1 MTAPS
6 RPADRHSRSP
16 AARAQADDRRS
27 AYPGL
32 RPPTAGPSGSR
43 SVASEHG
50 GPTLVAALLASL
62 EVVADWL
69 GPHPRPSRHVIVPE
83 FRRHHVSECFYML
96 ADTGLHPRIVR
107 LTAHPAPVD
116 GVIVDQSPA
125 AGSRGPAQQRR
136 DAQGLASS
144 RGVGGAG
151 SRAGPLGNVAR
162 RQLPPEGGRS
172 ARPRPGRVTPS
183 RGASTTSAAT
193 GSRNGPRGGSRAG
206 RPHSPLPRPS
216 MRGLPSSAPPARGAT
231 SWRRPRGAR
240 RGAVGRR
247 ARAPPTRPRARAWST
262 GRRRGRTRRS
272 PSNRPV
278 ATAVGATTSAMLH
291 APAPSS
297 ARRFHRSA
305 RTAEG
310 RSTDART
317 LRADRGVP
325 DPVVPTDSCPR
336 ASHHPREPTDR
347 RLLPGSRP

>member
-1 MTAPS
+1 MSWYDVLGVPADASDDEIRHAYLAKAKLLHPDRLAGAPPEVADAANAAMALLNEARRVLEDRAVRARYDAAGAGASVAPAPPMTAPS

-125 AGSRGPAQQRR
+125 AGSRVRRNSVVTLKVWHPA
-136 DAQGLASS
+136 AA
-144 RGVGGAG
+144 
-151 SRAGPLGNVAR
+151 
-162 RQLPPEGGRS
+162 
-172 ARPRPGRVTPS
+172 
-183 RGASTTSAAT
+183 SAA
-193 GSRNGPRGGSRAG
+193 PD
-206 RPHSPLPRPS
+206 PE
-216 MRGLPSSAPPARGAT
+216 
-231 SWRRPRGAR
+231 
-240 RGAVGRR
+240 
-247 ARAPPTRPRARAWST
+247 RAP
-262 GRRRGRTRRS
+262 
-272 PSNRPV
+272 
-278 ATAVGATTSAMLH
+278 
-291 APAPSS
+291 
-297 ARRFHRSA
+297 
-305 RTAEG
+305 
-310 RSTDART
+310 
-317 LRADRGVP
+317 
-325 DPVVPTDSCPR
+325 
-336 ASHHPREPTDR
+336 
-347 RLLPGSRP
+347 